1 MGGRRLGVAHVER
14 WLDTS
19 AEACAMHCSN
29 AADFTC
35 RSFNYHA
42 AKRLCT
48 LAEDDA
54 GRAGGLRPVLPSSFQ
69 SSTGLGINSE
79 T

>member
-1 MGGRRLGVAHVER
+1 MAHVER

-29 AADFTC
+29 AADFAC

-48 LAEDDA
+48 LAEDNV
-54 GRAGGLRPVLPSSFQ
+54 GRAGGLRPVIGSSFQ
-69 SSTGLGINSE
+69 RSRWVRNIRND
-79 T
+79 